1 MHLAFFS
8 AAHTQEDIEAMLQA
22 FKASVA
28 GVMDSKNR
36 TKS

>member
-8 AAHTQEDIEAMLQA
+8 ASHTQEDIEEMLAA

-28 GVMDSKNR
+28 GVMGSK
-36 TKS
+36 